1 MRLEQE
7 KQEEMRKQND
17 KKKEEDFEDLLSG
30 KSKKITDDMTLQDI
44 FKQFYSKAKTVE
56 VKNPVNSAMSS
67 LGGFSQKLEK
77 RR

>member
-1 MRLEQE
+1 
-7 KQEEMRKQND
+7 
-17 KKKEEDFEDLLSG
+17 
-30 KSKKITDDMTLQDI
+30 MTLQDI

-56 VKNPVNSAMSS
+56 VKNPVNSALSS